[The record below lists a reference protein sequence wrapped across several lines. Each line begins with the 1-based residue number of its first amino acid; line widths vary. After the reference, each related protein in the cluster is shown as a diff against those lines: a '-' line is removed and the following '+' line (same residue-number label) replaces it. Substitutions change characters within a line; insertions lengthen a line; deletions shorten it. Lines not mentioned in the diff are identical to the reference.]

1 MSKDLVDSKGF
12 FPSKSNNTAEI
23 YLKIVKIF
31 GDDAM
36 TDWMDG

>member
-12 FPSKSNNTAEI
+12 FSKSKNTAEI

-31 GDDAM
+31 GDDAI